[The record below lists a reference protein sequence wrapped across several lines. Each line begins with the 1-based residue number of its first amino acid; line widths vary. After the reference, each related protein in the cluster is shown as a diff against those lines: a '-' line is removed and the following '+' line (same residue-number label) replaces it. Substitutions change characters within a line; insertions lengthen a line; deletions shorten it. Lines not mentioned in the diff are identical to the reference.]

1 MMPRKKQCEKVD
13 VISIDDVKTGQFIT
27 LRKDK
32 KTYVVVNH
40 NGIHKLIP
48 IDLSNV
54 INYDGLYNNVIT
66 RVFDAKN
73 GDCIKLLNN
82 WDGE

>member
-1 MMPRKKQCEKVD
+1 MTNVKEKQCEKVD
-13 VISIDDVKTGQFIT
+13 IISIDEIKTGQFIT

-32 KTYVVVNH
+32 NTYVVVNH
-40 NGIHKLIP
+40 NGHKLIP
-48 IDLSNV
+48 IDLSKV

-73 GDCIKLLNN
+73 GDCIKIINN
-82 WDGE
+82 WDAE

>member
-1 MMPRKKQCEKVD
+1 MKKKQCEKVD
-13 VISIDDVKTGQFIT
+13 VISIEEIKTGQFIT

-40 NGIHKLIP
+40 HKIYTLIP

-54 INYDGLYNNVIT
+54 VVYDDKLINNVIT